1 MRPKRLT
8 THKRGARLAAVLI
21 VGIVVVLGAVWAAPR
36 TSQAAA
42 KRLRTP
48 QVRIKQLSVPGGL
61 PVTPGRSL
69 APSSGSR
76 AGADPQPVTLDAGMR
91 FSMVGVVCRTPDV
104 AGEVVVQLRTSSD
117 GLSWSRWYEAAL
129 EQGDQAGQ
137 IGESFT
143 DPLWTGTARY
153 VQVSAGAGTARAP
166 VELVSAR
173 VVAID
178 SVEDA
183 DAAAAVVGVVRR
195 ASAAAARV
203 SLTASAAASPAA
215 PTIVTRQAW
224 GADESLRRS
233 APSYA
238 TVKMAFVHHTAGGND
253 YTKADAPAIVRGI
266 YAYHTQALGWDDV
279 GYNFLIDRFGTIY
292 EGRYGGV
299 TKGVVGAQVLGFNTG
314 STGISVIGTYI
325 SKAPSAAAVIS
336 LEDLLAWKLS
346 LGGLDPS
353 GSAKMTCGSTE
364 KFKAGATVTLPVIAG
379 HRDANYT
386 ECPGNALYALLPTV
400 RATVGRLLDPTKW
413 VVTLKLSTVSTLAG
427 STVTYSGSVKTTTGD
442 AGSGAVAVQ
451 RRPAS
456 GGDWADWRTASLRAD
471 GTYSVAVKMTSSTSW
486 QFRAKMPGV
495 TGILTGYSSSQ
506 GLTVR
511 LASLPTW
518 RVTLGLSTT
527 SARAGSS
534 VRYSGTV
541 KTASGSPGSGVVT
554 IQRRRASGGP
564 WLNWRTATLDV
575 RGGYAVKVRMT
586 NRNSWQLRARMAG
599 TALNLEGYSA
609 VKGLRIF

>member
-21 VGIVVVLGAVWAAPR
+21 VGIVVLLGAVWAAPR

-42 KRLRTP
+42 KRLRFP

-153 VQVSAGAGTARAP
+153 VQVSAGAGTARPP
-166 VELVSAR
+166 VELVNAR
-173 VVAID
+173 VVVID
-178 SVEDA
+178 SVVDA
-183 DAAAAVVGVVRR
+183 DAAAVVVGAVRR

-224 GADESLRRS
+224 GVDESLRRS

-299 TKGVVGAQVLGFNTG
+299 TEGVVGAQVLGFNTG

-325 SKAPSAAAVIS
+325 SEAPPAAAVTS
-336 LEDLLAWKLS
+336 LENLLAWKLS
-346 LGGLDPS
+346 LGGLDPF

-364 KFKAGATVTLPVIAG
+364 KFKVGATVTLPVIAG

-386 ECPGNALYALLPTV
+386 ECPGDALYALLPTV
-400 RATVGRLLDPTKW
+400 RTTVAKLINPTTW
-413 VVTLKLSTVSTLAG
+413 IVTLKVSAASILAD
-427 STVTYSGSVKTTTGD
+427 STVTYSGSVTTATGGP
-442 AGSGAVAVQ
+442 GSGTVTVQ

-456 GGDWADWRTASLRAD
+456 GGAWADWRTAPLGAD
-471 GTYSVAVKMTSSTSW
+471 GIYSVAVKMTSSTSW

-495 TGILTGYSSSQ
+495 TGILTGYSFSQ

-511 LASLPTW
+511 LASLPRW

-534 VRYSGTV
+534 VKYSGAV

-586 NRNSWQLRARMAG
+586 NRNSWQLRARRAG
-599 TALNLEGYSA
+599 TAVNLEGYSA

>member
-8 THKRGARLAAVLI
+8 THKRGARLTAVLI

-42 KRLRTP
+42 DWLRTP
-48 QVRIKQLSVPGGL
+48 QVRLKELGVPGGL
-61 PVTPGRSL
+61 PVTPRGPL
-69 APSSGSR
+69 ASSAGSR
-76 AGADPQPVTLDAGMR
+76 AAAALQPVTLDAGMR
-91 FSMVGVVCRTPDV
+91 FTMVGVVSDTPHV

-117 GLSWSRWYEAAL
+117 GLAWSRWYQAVM
-129 EQGDQAGQ
+129 DRQAGQ
-137 IGESFT
+137 TGESFN
-143 DPLWTGTARY
+143 DPLWTGPARY
-153 VQVSAGAGTARAP
+153 VQVSARAGTARAP
-166 VELVSAR
+166 VELVNAR
-173 VVAID
+173 LVAID
-178 SVEDA
+178 TVEDA
-183 DAAAAVVGVVRR
+183 DAATAVVSAVRR
-195 ASAAAARV
+195 AAAAVAGI
-203 SLTASAAASPAA
+203 SLTPSAAASPAA

-224 GADESLRRS
+224 GADETLRTS

-238 TVKMAFVHHTAGGND
+238 TVKMAFVHHTAGSND
-253 YTKADAPAIVRGI
+253 YTQADAPAIVRGI
-266 YAYHTQALGWDDV
+266 YAYHTQALGWNDI

-299 TKGVVGAQVLGFNTG
+299 TEGVVGAQVLGFNTG

-325 SKAPSAAAVIS
+325 SEAPPAAAVTS
-336 LEDLLAWKLS
+336 LENLLAWKLS
-346 LGGLDPS
+346 LGGLDPL

-364 KFKAGATVTLPVIAG
+364 KFKVGATVTLPVIAG

-386 ECPGNALYALLPTV
+386 ECPGDALYALLPTV
-400 RATVGRLLDPTKW
+400 RTTVAKLINPTNW
-413 VVTLKLSTVSTLAG
+413 IVTLKVSAASIPAN
-427 STVTYSGSVKTTTGD
+427 STVTYSGSVTTATGGP
-442 AGSGAVAVQ
+442 GSGTVTVQ

-456 GGDWADWRTASLRAD
+456 GGAWADWRTAPLRAD

-564 WLNWRTATLDV
+564 WLNWRTATLDA

>member
-21 VGIVVVLGAVWAAPR
+21 VGIIVVLGAVWAAPR

-42 KRLRTP
+42 DWLHTP

-61 PVTPGRSL
+61 PVTPRGPL
-69 APSSGSR
+69 ASSAGSR
-76 AGADPQPVTLDAGMR
+76 AATALQPVTLDAGMR
-91 FSMVGVVCRTPDV
+91 FTMVGVVSDTPDV

-117 GLSWSRWYEAAL
+117 GLAWSRWYQAVMER
-129 EQGDQAGQ
+129 QAGQ
-137 IGESFT
+137 TGESFN
-143 DPLWTGTARY
+143 DPLWTGPARY
-153 VQVSAGAGTARAP
+153 VQVSARAGTAPAP
-166 VELVSAR
+166 VELVNAR
-173 VVAID
+173 LVAID
-178 SVEDA
+178 TVEDA
-183 DAAAAVVGVVRR
+183 DAATAVVGAVRR
-195 ASAAAARV
+195 AAAAVAGI
-203 SLTASAAASPAA
+203 SLTPSAAASPAA

-253 YTKADAPAIVRGI
+253 YTQADAPAIVRGI
-266 YAYHTQALGWDDV
+266 YAYHTQALGWNDI

-299 TKGVVGAQVLGFNTG
+299 TMGVVGAQVLGFNTG

-325 SKAPSAAAVIS
+325 SEAPPAAAVTS
-336 LEDLLAWKLS
+336 LENLLAWKLS
-346 LGGLDPS
+346 LGGLDPF

-386 ECPGNALYALLPTV
+386 ECPGDALYALLPTV
-400 RATVGRLLDPTKW
+400 RTTVAKLINPTNW
-413 VVTLKLSTVSTLAG
+413 IVTLNVSAASIPAN
-427 STVTYSGSVKTTTGD
+427 STVTYSGSVTTATGGP
-442 AGSGAVAVQ
+442 GSGTVTVQ

-456 GGDWADWRTASLRAD
+456 GGAWADWRTAPLGAD
-471 GTYSVAVKMTSSTSW
+471 GTYSVAVKMTSSNSW

-495 TGILTGYSSSQ
+495 TGILTGYSFSQ

-511 LASLPTW
+511 LASLPRW

-534 VRYSGTV
+534 VRCSGAV

-564 WLNWRTATLDV
+564 WSKWRTATLST

-586 NRNSWQLRARMAG
+586 NRNSWQLRARRAG
-599 TALNLEGYSA
+599 TAVNLEGYSA
-609 VKGLRIF
+609 VKRLRIF